1 MPGTGRLVAYEVV
14 SKDPSCMRAVNTCAG
29 GIALVPEGTVDWATV
44 PPWRESCAPVALPQ

>member
-1 MPGTGRLVAYEVV
+1 MLGTGRLVAYEVF
-14 SKDPSCMRAVNTCAG
+14 SKDHSCIRAVNTCAG